1 MKWNLGM
8 FLELSS
14 YNNSY
19 KIIKISDI
27 LEQNLNS
34 QKQLQILIDLCSIT
48 SGNTIS
54 LPFQSIDCSLGPDG
68 SKHALHFA
76 MTLYHRWVVR
86 TAVNKDLQNR
96 IKPNYGFKYV
106 RL

>member
-1 MKWNLGM
+1 M
-8 FLELSS
+8 FLQLSF

-54 LPFQSIDCSLGPDG
+54 LPFQSIDCCLGPDG

-106 RL
+106 LL